1 MMNCIARALAVSGV
15 VPLLAGCAD
24 GSRRQHGESAM
35 GKELIGTWDITF
47 HLERSPGLVT
57 DTLSVKRDVRGSLAL
72 LANRSE
78 NRYPGV
84 GEPVNYGTYDIDF
97 TGFGFDVRDAGKIPT
112 VAIDS
117 AAKDSIEIVLS
128 HEPGDISVRME
139 GGIRRDTVSGT
150 WQVAYPRLGAGG
162 GSFFMTPRRTR
173 KF

>member
-84 GEPVNYGTYDIDF
+84 GEPSTMERTTSTSQALALTCGM
-97 TGFGFDVRDAGKIPT
+97 P
-112 VAIDS
+112 
-117 AAKDSIEIVLS
+117 AK
-128 HEPGDISVRME
+128 
-139 GGIRRDTVSGT
+139 
-150 WQVAYPRLGAGG
+150 YPQLPLTRQQ
-162 GSFFMTPRRTR
+162 RTR
-173 KF
+173 SK